1 MGSSNIRDLLTAFS
15 PSKDLFAI
23 STGDGRIKI
32 WDTVKGQVQT
42 EFTDMVASEESSLL
56 AKPERP
62 KGHLSVDYTCMK
74 WLSLERKKKRKL
86 GCSMLILGTGS
97 GDVLALD
104 VSAGQLKWRVSDCH
118 PGGVSAVSFSRNG
131 SCVYT
136 AGSDGMVCQVDSLT
150 GNLLEKFKA
159 STKAISSMSVSPD
172 GNIIATG
179 AGQLKIFNSS
189 DHKKMQKFSGH
200 PGAIRCLIFS
210 EDGKYILSSAVGER
224 YVAVW
229 NVGGGKKQSASC
241 VLAMEHPAVFVDN
254 KCVYSGEVDDAGLYV
269 LAISE
274 VGVCYLWFGLNI
286 EDLRNAKPTKISIST
301 EDITIKNYKGAV
313 PTIFAARLQNSTKPA
328 SSQVFAAY
336 GLLIKPSFQKIL
348 VHYGTDIKL
357 STSREGVLLP
367 MTQSYVKSKRVDA
380 QNGVIA
386 LDRANAGDA
395 LLSMPK
401 VLDSHD
407 GKNKPKTGL
416 DDRMKDLVGSGIRKG
431 EDDALEMEVD
441 SVANC
446 MEERLRSLGLLS
458 EADDFTSMSRQNST
472 ILEGIDLKAHVPQKK
487 MKAIVLSKAP
497 GDACKLL
504 GVLMALWQS
513 GSCSGKYVMPW
524 IYSILVNH
532 SHHLSSQEPVTQM
545 LKSLFKVSKSRGSAI
560 QSLLQ
565 LSGRLQLIVAQIN
578 KASQPKT
585 PLQQEHNIDE
595 SDDDDDDV
603 DDVIY
608 KDDDGESE
616 ISSDE
621 DRYAMFKEVALHSN
635 VCTAHSNG

>member
-56 AKPERP
+56 AKPERE

-118 PGGVSAVSFSRNG
+118 PGGVSAVSFSRNA

-150 GNLLEKFKA
+150 GNLLGKFKA

-172 GNIIATG
+172 GNIIATA
-179 AGQLKIFNSS
+179 AGQLKIFKSS

-200 PGAIRCLIFS
+200 PGAVRCLIFS

-224 YVAVW
+224 YIAVW

-241 VLAMEHPAVFVDN
+241 VLAMEHPAVFVDS
-254 KCVYSGEVDDAGLYV
+254 KCVRNGEADDAGVYV

-274 VGVCYLWFGLNI
+274 VGVCYLWFGKNI
-286 EDLRNAKPTKISIST
+286 EELQIAKPTKISISSD
-301 EDITIKNYKGAV
+301 DISVKNYKGAL
-313 PTIFAARLQNSTKPA
+313 PTIFAARLQDSTKPA
-328 SSQVFAAY
+328 SGQVFAAY
-336 GLLIKPSFQKIL
+336 GLLVKPSFQKIL
-348 VHYGTDIKL
+348 VHHGTDIKL
-357 STSREGVLLP
+357 STSRDGVLLP
-367 MTQSYVKSKRVDA
+367 MTQSFVKSKKGRDA

-386 LDRANAGDA
+386 LDRAHAGDA
-395 LLSMPK
+395 LLSIPK
-401 VLDSHD
+401 VFDSHD
-407 GKNKPKTGL
+407 EKNKHKTLSTGI
-416 DDRMKDLVGSGIRKG
+416 DDRMEDLVDSGFQKG
-431 EDDALEMEVD
+431 KDDALEMEAE
-441 SVANC
+441 SVAIC
-446 MEERLRSLGLLS
+446 MEDRLRSSGLLS
-458 EADDFTSMSRQNST
+458 EADDITSKSRQNST
-472 ILEGIDLKAHVPQKK
+472 ILEGIDLKALVPQKK
-487 MKAIVLSKAP
+487 MKAVVLSKVP

-532 SHHLSSQEPVTQM
+532 NHHVSSQEPVTQM
-545 LKSLFKVSKSRGSAI
+545 LNSLFKVSKSRGTAI

-565 LSGRLQLIVAQIN
+565 LSGRLQLVLAQIN
-578 KASQPKT
+578 KAAHPKT
-585 PLQQEHNIDE
+585 PLQQEHDIDE
-595 SDDDDDDV
+595 SDDDDDEDV

-608 KDDDGESE
+608 KEDDDESE

-621 DRYAMFKEVALHSN
+621 DS
-635 VCTAHSNG
+635 